1 MKYLTMLLLLFGLAA
16 AEAKEIGLGIYALPN
31 GWYSVRAQSSV
42 EFKGTPRNQFG
53 NSQVT
58 IRFPKGTM
66 KLVELT
72 SVRMIWEASGIVDYQ
87 KDEAG
92 VAYVSFGTL
101 GDSMNIKAGQ
111 EVELFRFRNAE
122 KNDITVELLDHS
134 RDKFYLNSL
143 TKEGNSIGNNP
154 GNNLFQV
161 ILGEVYDS
169 NYKPS
174 AKQNNLLTELD
185 ESDLSIP
192 DSYGLEQNTP
202 NPFNPIT
209 TIAYRL
215 KDKGYVEL
223 MVYTLTGQ
231 LIRTLVAANQ
241 DAGHHRIIW
250 DGRDT
255 NGSLVPSGFYIYTLQ
270 ANSFRQSKKMTLLK

>member
-1 MKYLTMLLLLFGLAA
+1 MKYLTMLLLLLGLAA

-31 GWYSVRAQSSV
+31 GWFSVRAQSSV

-58 IRFPKGTM
+58 IRFPKGTF

-72 SVRMIWEASGIVDYQ
+72 SVRMVWEASEVVDYQ

-101 GDSMNIKAGQ
+101 GDSMNIKVGQ

-122 KNDITVELLDHS
+122 KNDITVELLDHT

-161 ILGEVYDS
+161 LLGEVYDS

-241 DAGHHRIIW
+241 DAGHHRIMW

-255 NGSLVPSGFYIYTLQ
+255 NGSIVPSGFYIYTLQ